1 MASERDK
8 RRAGGQADPHARVK
22 APRKDRK
29 VHRNLVAL
37 SSAAILGV
45 YSAGYLKTK
54 AAAERFSDEPVR
66 HPTQLPTPSAERS
79 ASQSADAARTQAR
92 SSTQTAPTPATA
104 TALSGGAARVDPVP
118 AKSTIE
124 TAAATWTEAK
134 ATSAS
139 NPVAHSAPTASHRD
153 APAAAETP
161 AASATTSSATPSAPA
176 PLPVETAR
184 QALSSLPAAA
194 LPATAASAALVS
206 QYKDGTY
213 TGWGTCRHGDIQAR
227 VVIQAG
233 RIASATI
240 AQCLTRY
247 SCSWISPLPPQV
259 VTRQSPETD
268 YVSGATQ
275 STNAFYYAV
284 VEALTAAKNK

>member
-8 RRAGGQADPHARVK
+8 RGTGGPASPHARVK

-66 HPTQLPTPSAERS
+66 HPTQLPTTSAERS
-79 ASQSADAARTQAR
+79 ASQPTEAAGTQAR
-92 SSTQTAPTPATA
+92 PSAQPAPTPATA
-104 TALSGGAARVDPVP
+104 TAASGSAARVDPMP
-118 AKSTIE
+118 MKPTIE
-124 TAAATWTEAK
+124 TAAAGGTRAQG
-134 ATSAS
+134 TSS
-139 NPVAHSAPTASHRD
+139 EPVPHALPTVSHVS
-153 APAAAETP
+153 ETP
-161 AASATTSSATPSAPA
+161 TPSATMAGAMPSAPA

-184 QALSSLPAAA
+184 QTLSSLPTTA
-194 LPATAASAALVS
+194 LPATAISAAPVA

-227 VVIQAG
+227 VVIEAG

-259 VTRQSPETD
+259 VARQSPETD

-284 VEALTAAKNK
+284 IEALTAAKSK

>member
-8 RRAGGQADPHARVK
+8 RGTGGPASPHARVK

-66 HPTQLPTPSAERS
+66 HPTQLPTTSAERS
-79 ASQSADAARTQAR
+79 ASQPTEAAGTQAR
-92 SSTQTAPTPATA
+92 PSAQPAPTPATA
-104 TALSGGAARVDPVP
+104 TAASGSAARVNPMP
-118 AKSTIE
+118 MKPTIE
-124 TAAATWTEAK
+124 TAAAGGTRAQG
-134 ATSAS
+134 TSS
-139 NPVAHSAPTASHRD
+139 EPVPHALPTVSHVS
-153 APAAAETP
+153 ETP
-161 AASATTSSATPSAPA
+161 TPSATMAGAMPSAPA

-184 QALSSLPAAA
+184 QTLSSLPT
-194 LPATAASAALVS
+194 TASCRRPR
-206 QYKDGTY
+206 YPRRPWRGPRMERT

-227 VVIQAG
+227 IVIEAG

-259 VTRQSPETD
+259 VARQSPETD

-284 VEALTAAKNK
+284 IEALTAAKSK